1 MTIHTVKPG
10 DTVFKIARMHGTSP
24 MKIVEDNGLTN
35 PDRLTVGEELLIIKP
50 TRTYTVR
57 GSDTLAKIAERFSV
71 TTDSLLRKNPYLSG
85 TDKIYPGE
93 ILSIKHDAPPFS
105 IACANGYF
113 YKGCCEDRL
122 SLALPYLTYLT
133 VANGKREDGNIE
145 LLFNDEKIVRCARER
160 RIFPLM
166 RIYDKGND
174 FSDKY
179 IDEIISLAQERGYSG
194 ITLAPYRAMKEKRK
208 ELEEFLMKLKRRT
221 LAEDM
226 LLFLEVDANNSSQI
240 KDVCD
245 GYLLMYEKGHLENVP
260 SFDMGER
267 AATMDFIKECE
278 PSRTYLELPSTA
290 FMKNC
295 ELGYE
300 PLLREEAIETAIAS
314 GKEILLD
321 DSNGYLYYDFNR
333 YKAGKKS
340 PTRVTFESL
349 KNAKAKLELI
359 NELGLMGITF
369 DIMRVPIQHLM
380 MFETMFT
387 KPTLI

>member
-24 MKIVEDNGLTN
+24 MKIVEDNGLKN

-57 GSDTLAKIAERFSV
+57 GSDTLDKIAERFSV
-71 TTDSLLRKNPYLSG
+71 STDSLLRKNPYLSG

-113 YKGCCEDRL
+113 YKGCSEDRL

-133 VANGKREDGNIE
+133 VANAKRQNGNIE
-145 LLFNDEKIVRCARER
+145 LIFDDSKLVKTARAKR
-160 RIFPLM
+160 VFPLM
-166 RIYDKGND
+166 RIYDEGED
-174 FSDKY
+174 FSERYTD
-179 IDEIISLAQERGYSG
+179 DIISTAKEHGYSG
-194 ITLAPYRAMKEKRK
+194 VTLAPYRAMQNAKSA
-208 ELEEFLMKLKRRT
+208 LEEFLMKLKKRT

-226 LLFLEVDANNSSQI
+226 LLFLEIDANNSSQI
-240 KDVCD
+240 KDICD
-245 GYLLMYEKGHLENVP
+245 GYILMYDKGHLEQIP
-260 SFDMGER
+260 SFDAGER
-267 AATMDFIKECE
+267 SAVLDFVNNNE
-278 PSRTYLELPSTA
+278 PSRTYLELPSMA
-290 FMKNC
+290 FMKNS

-300 PLLREEAIETAIAS
+300 PILRSEAIETADSS
-314 GKEILLD
+314 GKEILHD
-321 DSNGYLYYDFNR
+321 GESGYNYYDFNR
-333 YKAGKKS
+333 YRAGKKS

-349 KNAKAKLELI
+349 ENAKAKLELI
-359 NELGLMGITF
+359 DELGLMGVTF
-369 DIMRVPIQHLM
+369 DIMRVPVQYLM